1 MATYS
6 PTKMQLYHK
15 AIYHQIKK
23 ISLTDLGH
31 SLKCSEQRECL
42 ELS

>member
-15 AIYHQIKK
+15 AIYYQIRK
-23 ISLTDLGH
+23 ISLIDLGH
-31 SLKCSEQRECL
+31 SLKYSEQG
-42 ELS
+42 